1 MAEWVT
7 RRYTDITVNIWE
19 RRGNNPDGSPK
30 HVRVGQVDMSVT
42 RLKETEIR
50 ARLRAEGYHLKRC
63 DVSWHVHKAQVYGVR
78 EADFLAIAV
87 PVSRSANGTVRPLD

>member
-7 RRYTDITVNIWE
+7 RRYTDITVTIWE
-19 RRGNNPDGSPK
+19 RRGNNPDGSPR

-50 ARLRAEGYHLKRC
+50 AKLRAQGYDLGGR
-63 DVSWHVHKAQVYGVR
+63 DISWNVHKAQVYGVK

>member
-7 RRYTDITVNIWE
+7 RRYTDITVTIWE
-19 RRGNNPDGSPK
+19 RRGNNPDGSPR

-50 ARLRAEGYHLKRC
+50 AKLRAQGYDLGGR
-63 DVSWHVHKAQVYGVR
+63 DVSWQVHRTQVYGAK
-78 EADFLAIAV
+78 EADFLSIAV
-87 PVSRSANGTVRPLD
+87 PVARSANGTVRQLD

>member
-7 RRYTDITVNIWE
+7 RRYTDITVTIWE
-19 RRGNNPDGSPK
+19 RRGNNPDGSPR
-30 HVRVGQVDMSVT
+30 HARVGQVDMSVT
-42 RLKETEIR
+42 RLRETEIR
-50 ARLRAEGYHLKRC
+50 ARLRAQGYDLKGR

-87 PVSRSANGTVRPLD
+87 PVARSANGTVRQLD

>member
-1 MAEWVT
+1 MADWIT
-7 RRYTDITVNIWE
+7 RRYTEITATIWE
-19 RRGNNPDGSPK
+19 RRGNNPDGSPR

-50 ARLRAEGYHLKRC
+50 AKLRAQGYDLGGR
-63 DVSWHVHKAQVYGVR
+63 DVSWHVHRTQVYGVK

-87 PVSRSANGTVRPLD
+87 PVSRSPNGTVRKLD